1 MPKESQRRIRFAN
14 LQARLKGISEL
25 QHRMARLSS
34 VDLKARAADI
44 QRRHIELSH
53 RLLHVTRLLDAL
65 ESRMASNLG
74 WVRLHC
80 PESCVAF
87 SSN

>member
-1 MPKESQRRIRFAN
+1 MVSLQ
-14 LQARLKGISEL
+14 QARLRGLAEL
-25 QHRMARLSS
+25 QHRMTRLSA
-34 VDLKARAADI
+34 VDLKGRAAHV

-74 WVRLHC
+74 
-80 PESCVAF
+80 
-87 SSN
+87 